1 MAQRAGRV
9 WAWRA
14 AVELWGR
21 APLPAWLRGLI
32 LWATHQ
38 RYLIG
43 AVAVI
48 WDDAGR
54 VLLARHRYKSGTGWE
69 LPGGWL
75 GRDERLEDCLRREL
89 AEELGASVRIEG
101 LVCWAAKPIPRHW
114 AFGFA
119 CRLESLDFHPGP
131 EITAIAWFPVAE
143 ALRLLPPE
151 TRPLLQQAARRGGAV
166 ARQGGTAAPA
176 PVQRPEAAAEQG
188 TSRGALQ

>member
-1 MAQRAGRV
+1 MPPRPRGGRLR
-9 WAWRA
+9 WA

-43 AVAVI
+43 VVAVI

-54 VLLARHRYKSGTGWE
+54 VLLARHRYKPGAGWE

-75 GRDERLEDCLRREL
+75 RRGETLEACLRREL
-89 AEELGASVRIEG
+89 REELGAAVRIG
-101 LVCWAAKPIPRHW
+101 PLVCWGEKPLPCHW
-114 AFGFA
+114 TFGFA
-119 CRLESLDFHPGP
+119 CQLDTLAFRPSA
-131 EITAIAWFPVAE
+131 EVAAIAWHAPAD

-151 TRPLLQQAARRGGAV
+151 TRPLLRQALAARA
-166 ARQGGTAAPA
+166 TA
-176 PVQRPEAAAEQG
+176 G
-188 TSRGALQ
+188 